1 MAEVSL
7 QTAGMP
13 GKKRMANMELL
24 RIVAMMMVIL
34 LHFLGKGGILS
45 ELTGKLDATERTAWV
60 LEAVAIVAVNVYM
73 LISGYFLVES
83 RFKISRVLGLV
94 LQALFY
100 SILVPVILVLA
111 GVLSP
116 GEITFYQL
124 LYYVFPTQMEH
135 YWFLTAYVV
144 MYLFSPLLGMAV
156 HHMNKKQH
164 GLVLA
169 GLLVLVSLG
178 KSVLPVRLEMDEF
191 GYDAVWF
198 MCVYLVAAYIR
209 LYGIPFFKNKRISGA
224 CYMLGAMAIFGIT
237 MLLNFCYVKWDV
249 FGYFLKSAYHYN
261 HILNLFASASLFYL
275 FYHIRIPDGK
285 FARFI
290 CRISPYTFGVYLLHE
305 QTEVKYLWPV
315 WLGAEKATT
324 PLLLVGYGLFAVVV
338 VFVIGIVVDVIRSLI
353 FKMAGKLLEKI
364 GVLKVIKGLDAVF
377 AKQGSGEEEQ
387 VGRETE
393 K

>member
-1 MAEVSL
+1 MAELSL
-7 QTAGMP
+7 QKAGVQS
-13 GKKRMANMELL
+13 KKRMANMELL

-45 ELTGKLDATERTAWV
+45 ELTGEIGATERTAWV
-60 LEAVAIVAVNVYM
+60 LEAFAIVAVNVYM

-83 RFKISRVLGLV
+83 RFKISRVLGLI
-94 LQALFY
+94 LQAVFY
-100 SILVPVILVLA
+100 SILVPVCLVLA

-116 GEITFYQL
+116 GEITLYQL

-144 MYLFSPLLGMAV
+144 MYLFSPLLGLAV

-209 LYGIPFFKNKRISGA
+209 LYGIPLFKNKRISGA
-224 CYMLGAMAIFGIT
+224 CYVLAALAIFGIT

-261 HILNLFASASLFYL
+261 HILNLFASVALFYL

-285 FARFI
+285 LAGLI
-290 CRISPYTFGVYLLHE
+290 CRVAPYTFGVYLLHE
-305 QTEVKYLWPV
+305 QTEIKYLWPV
-315 WLGAEKATT
+315 WLGAEKAAT
-324 PLLLVGYGLFAVVV
+324 PLLLVGYALIAVLV
-338 VFVIGIVVDVIRSLI
+338 VFVIGIVADIIRGLI
-353 FKMAGKLLEKI
+353 FKVAGKILEKI
-364 GVLKVIKGLDAVF
+364 GLLKVINRLDAVF
-377 AKQGSGEEEQ
+377 AKQGGGEEKQ
-387 VGRETE
+387 VDRETE